1 MEWNE
6 RSTLITDCPLCGSRL
21 ERSEIQ
27 NGTFLD
33 YGCLACGLKWQACID
48 PEGQAYPNVA
58 QTWMQGLAK
67 D

>member
-6 RSTLITDCPLCGSRL
+6 RSTSITDCPLCGSDL
-21 ERSEIQ
+21 EQSEIQ

-33 YGCLACGLKWQACID
+33 YVCPDCGLQWQACIA
-48 PEGQAYPNVA
+48 PESQAYPQVA